1 MDLVSLL
8 NSSSG
13 HLLRIC
19 RLSASVGVL
28 LPLYFIIPAA
38 YMMDRTQNLEKVAE
52 ALPSCRNKDTKDIKV
67 ENCVGFTQVPLGLAG
82 PLTIHGKSKRTV
94 YGPLAT
100 VEPTLVASCSR
111 GCKAFQ
117 AMGGIK
123 VEALSEGLSRAP
135 VFTFRTV
142 DDALRFYH
150 HVPTLQSSFNTSVE
164 KTSRYARLVEV
175 APHVIGRTVH
185 VKFRYTCGAAAGQ
198 NMVTI
203 ATHRACQ
210 DFLAST
216 ASKDLG
222 ITDFQI
228 EGQFSSDKKLSWGN
242 VKDPRGVEVIA
253 WGSLSDSVCQAILG
267 CDTTRLRSVISKFE
281 DGSTRNGQMGQNI
294 NTANV
299 MSAMFISCGQDA
311 ASVVESGWVHLT
323 ADLDEETKVLTL
335 SLYIPSLLVGTVGG
349 GTHYP
354 SQRESLELIGCYG
367 DGKKWALAETIAAF
381 ALALDASTVSAI
393 ANDTFAS
400 SHQNLARGP
409 RQSKM

>member
-8 NSSSG
+8 NSSTG
-13 HLLRIC
+13 HLLTIC
-19 RLSASVGVL
+19 RLSASVGFL

-52 ALPSCRNKDTKDIKV
+52 ILPSCRDEDTKDIKI
-67 ENCVGFTQVPLGLAG
+67 ENCIGFTRVPLGLA
-82 PLTIHGKSKRTV
+82 
-94 YGPLAT
+94 GPLAT

-150 HVPTLQSSFNTSVE
+150 HVPTLQSSFSASAE

-175 APHVIGRTVH
+175 TPHVIGRTVH

-216 ASKDLG
+216 ASKVLE
-222 ITDFQI
+222 IIDFQI

-253 WGSLSDSVCQAILG
+253 WGSLSDSVCRAILG
-267 CDTTRLRSVISKFE
+267 CGTARLRSVISKFE

-299 MSAMFISCGQDA
+299 MAAMFISCGQDA
-311 ASVVESGWVHLT
+311 ASVVESGWLHLT
-323 ADLDEETKVLTL
+323 ADLEETKVLTL

>member
-1 MDLVSLL
+1 
-8 NSSSG
+8 
-13 HLLRIC
+13 
-19 RLSASVGVL
+19 
-28 LPLYFIIPAA
+28 
-38 YMMDRTQNLEKVAE
+38 MDRTQNLEKVAE
-52 ALPSCRNKDTKDIKV
+52 TLPSCRNEDTKDIKI
-67 ENCVGFTQVPLGLAG
+67 ENCVGFTRVPLGLAG
-82 PLTIHGKSKRTV
+82 PLTIHGKSKRTM

-100 VEPTLVASCSR
+100 VEPTLVTSCSR
-111 GCKAFQ
+111 GCKVFQ

-123 VEALSEGLSRAP
+123 VEALSEGLSRAL

-150 HVPTLQSSFNTSVE
+150 HVT
-164 KTSRYARLVEV
+164 
-175 APHVIGRTVH
+175 PHVIGKTVH
-185 VKFRYTCGAAAGQ
+185 

-216 ASKDLG
+216 VSKDLG

-228 EGQFSSDKKLSWGN
+228 E
-242 VKDPRGVEVIA
+242 DPRGVEVIA
-253 WGSLSDSVCQAILG
+253 WGSLSDSVCRAILG

-299 MSAMFISCGQDA
+299 MFAI
-311 ASVVESGWVHLT
+311 VVKSGWVHLT
-323 ADLDEETKVLTL
+323 ADLDKETKVLTL
-335 SLYIPSLLVGTVGG
+335 SLYILSLLVGTVGG
-349 GTHYP
+349 GTHYL

-367 DGKKWALAETIAAF
+367 DGKKWALAKTIAAF

-393 ANDTFAS
+393 ANDTFAL
-400 SHQNLARGP
+400 SH
-409 RQSKM
+409 